1 MISAISACCLRK
13 GNHHSSSPLWAG
25 LLLFPIFLC
34 PPSVRAQRAP
44 SSPPSAGPVTS
55 PGSLPSGQPAIDD
68 LRMRELEK
76 AYCDKE
82 TLQLTVRTEK
92 NALLD
97 RQAVAKLQEQKKDV
111 TLWQSTSKESEATF
125 CVDFGDYDLE
135 VSAVGYLTGH
145 KEVEVQVG
153 RARTLKVEIILQS
166 DPSAVELSASDD
178 AIPPKLRKDA
188 QRAVDELK
196 SGNFTKAQKHL
207 DKVYA
212 AVPSSAQL
220 NFLYGYLFLQLKDM
234 EKSGAYLKRAV
245 ALNPRKVQALSLLGR
260 EQLQQGQTEEAR
272 KTLEQAVIANPA
284 DWMAHTLL
292 ADAYLLQK
300 EFEEARQQ
308 AQMAIDAG
316 KGSASAAQ
324 LALGQALASLGHTQE
339 SIAALNSFLQTNAN
353 SPNVPQVKELIAQIE
368 SRDVGNAAA
377 GGEGPKNDLVLAS
390 SSPSLP
396 PSAWGPPGV
405 DEVKPLVA
413 PGVNCPTQQVL
424 EMAGKRVEELVDS
437 MSQFSAIEDLLH
449 EQLDQAGNPLTKE
462 TRKFDYVASI
472 TEERPGFLA
481 VDEYR
486 DHRDALPNLPDN
498 ISTQGFMSAA
508 LIFHPDMQDNF
519 DLACEGL
526 GQWNGNATW
535 VVHFRQ
541 REDKPKRLEDYIEV
555 DQTYGVSQKGRA
567 WINSDNFQIV
577 RLESELVNSVQRLT
591 VQHQITEYGPVQF
604 QKKNVQ
610 LWLPQSVDLF
620 LEINKH
626 RYYRRHSFDHYMLF
640 SVNSEQKS
648 ATVRGAQQKEP
659 QSQ

>member
-1 MISAISACCLRK
+1 M
-13 GNHHSSSPLWAG
+13 H
-25 LLLFPIFLC
+25 
-34 PPSVRAQRAP
+34 
-44 SSPPSAGPVTS
+44 
-55 PGSLPSGQPAIDD
+55 
-68 LRMRELEK
+68 ELEN
-76 AYCDKE
+76 AYCNKE

-97 RQAVAKLQEQKKDV
+97 RQAVAKLHEQKTDI
-111 TLWQSTSKESEATF
+111 TIWQSTSKESEATF

-135 VSAVGYLTGH
+135 VSAVGYLTGR
-145 KEVEVQVG
+145 KEVEVLVG
-153 RARTLKVEIILQS
+153 GTRTPKVEIILQS
-166 DPSAVELSASDD
+166 DPSAVELSAGDD

-188 QRAVDELK
+188 KRAVDELK
-196 SGNFTKAQKHL
+196 SGNLTNAQKHL
-207 DKVYA
+207 GKVYA
-212 AVPSSAQL
+212 AVPSSAQV

-234 EKSGAYLKRAV
+234 EKSGTYLKRAV
-245 ALNPRKVQALSLLGR
+245 ALNPRNAQALILLGR
-260 EQLQQGQTEEAR
+260 EQLQQRQTEEAR
-272 KTLEQAVIANPA
+272 RTLEQAVIANSA

-292 ADAYLLQK
+292 ADAYLQQK

-308 AQMAIDAG
+308 AQMAIETG

-324 LALGQALASLGHTQE
+324 LALGQALAHLGRTRE

-368 SRDVGNAAA
+368 TRDAGNAEP
-377 GGEGPKNDLVLAS
+377 GGEEPKSDLVLAS

-413 PGVNCPTQQVL
+413 PGVSCPTQQVL
-424 EMAGKRVEELVDS
+424 QMAGERVKQLVDS

-449 EQLDQAGNPLTKE
+449 EQLDPTGNPLTKE

-472 TEERPGFLA
+472 TEERTGFLA

-486 DHRDALPNLPDN
+486 NNRDELPSLPDH
-498 ISTQGFMSAA
+498 ISTQGFMTAA
-508 LIFHPDMQDNF
+508 LIFHPDMQENF
-519 DLACEGL
+519 DMTCEGL
-526 GQWNGNATW
+526 GQWHGNATW
-535 VVHFRQ
+535 LVHFRQ
-541 REDKPKRLEDYIEV
+541 RDDKPKRLEDYIEA

-577 RLESELVNSVQRLT
+577 RVESELVNSVQRLT
-591 VQHQITEYGPVQF
+591 VQHQIAEYGPVQF

-640 SVNSEQKS
+640 SINSEQKS
-648 ATVRGAQQKEP
+648 AAVRGAQQKEP

>member
-1 MISAISACCLRK
+1 MISACSLRK
-13 GNHHSSSPLWAG
+13 GNHLSSSPFWAG
-25 LLLFPIFLC
+25 LLLFQIFLC
-34 PPSVRAQRAP
+34 PPSAPAQRAP
-44 SSPPSAGPVTS
+44 SSPPSSGPVTS
-55 PGSLPSGQPAIDD
+55 PGSLPSGNPAIDEF
-68 LRMRELEK
+68 RVRELEK
-76 AYCDKE
+76 AYCDRE

-92 NALLD
+92 NSLLD
-97 RQAVAKLQEQKKDV
+97 RQAVAKLYEQKKDV

-125 CVDFGDYDLE
+125 CVDLGDYDLE

-145 KEVEVQVG
+145 KDVEVQAA
-153 RARTLKVEIILQS
+153 RTRTLKVEIILQS

-178 AIPPKLRKDA
+178 AIPPKLRKA
-188 QRAVDELK
+188 AKRAVDELK
-196 SGNFTKAQKHL
+196 SGNFTKAQKDL
-207 DKVYA
+207 GRVYA
-212 AVPSSAQL
+212 AVPSSAQV

-234 EKSGAYLKRAV
+234 EKSGTYLKRAV
-245 ALNPRKVQALSLLGR
+245 ALNPRNVHALVLLGR
-260 EQLQQGQTEEAR
+260 EQLLQGQSEEAR
-272 KTLEQAVIANPA
+272 RTLEQAVIANSA

-292 ADAYLLQK
+292 ADAYLQQK

-308 AQMAIDAG
+308 AQIAIGTG
-316 KGSASAAQ
+316 KGSASAAR
-324 LALGQALASLGHTQE
+324 LALGQALACLGRSRE

-368 SRDVGNAAA
+368 ARDAGNAAP
-377 GGEGPKNDLVLAS
+377 GGEEPKNDLVLAS

-413 PGVNCPTQQVL
+413 PGVSCPTQQVL
-424 EMAGKRVEELVDS
+424 QMAGERVKELVDS
-437 MSQFSAIEDLLH
+437 ISQFSAIEDLLH
-449 EQLDQAGNPLTKE
+449 EQLDPAGNPLTKV
-462 TRKFDYVASI
+462 TRKFNYVASI
-472 TEERPGFLA
+472 TEDLPGFLA

-486 DHRDALPNLPDN
+486 NNRDALTSLPDH
-498 ISTQGFMSAA
+498 ISTQGFMAAA
-508 LIFHPDMQDNF
+508 LIFHPDMQENF
-519 DLACEGL
+519 DLTCEGL
-526 GQWNGNATW
+526 GQWHGNATW

-541 REDKPKRLEDYIEV
+541 RDDKPKRLEDYIEI

-604 QKKNVQ
+604 QKKKVQ

-620 LEINKH
+620 LEINRH

-640 SVNSEQKS
+640 SVNSEEKS
-648 ATVRGAQQKEP
+648 ATARGAQHKEP
-659 QSQ
+659 LSQ

>member
-1 MISAISACCLRK
+1 MHDI
-13 GNHHSSSPLWAG
+13 
-25 LLLFPIFLC
+25 
-34 PPSVRAQRAP
+34 
-44 SSPPSAGPVTS
+44 
-55 PGSLPSGQPAIDD
+55 
-68 LRMRELEK
+68 EK

-82 TLQLTVRTEK
+82 TLQLTVRTEN

-97 RQAVAKLQEQKKDV
+97 RQAVAKLYEQKKDV

-135 VSAVGYLTGH
+135 VSAVGYLTEH
-145 KEVEVQVG
+145 KDVAVHVG
-153 RARTLKVEIILQS
+153 GSKTLKVEIILHS

-188 QRAVDELK
+188 KRAVDELK
-196 SGNFTKAQKHL
+196 SGNLTQAQKHL

-212 AVPSSAQL
+212 AVPSSPQL

-245 ALNPRKVQALSLLGR
+245 ALNPRNVQALILLGR
-260 EQLQQGQTEEAR
+260 EQLHQGQTEDAR
-272 KTLEQAVIANPA
+272 NTLEQAVIANSA
-284 DWMAHTLL
+284 DWMAHNLL
-292 ADAYLLQK
+292 ADAYLQEK
-300 EFEEARQQ
+300 KFEEARQQ
-308 AQMAIDAG
+308 AQMAIKAG
-316 KGSASAAQ
+316 NGSASAAQ
-324 LALGQALASLGHTQE
+324 LALGLALANLGRTRE
-339 SIAALNSFLQTNAN
+339 SIAALNAFLRTNAN
-353 SPNVPQVKELIAQIE
+353 NPTIPQVKKLITQIE
-368 SRDVGNAAA
+368 AHDAGDAAPGAQAPVG
-377 GGEGPKNDLVLAS
+377 DLVLAS

-413 PGVNCPTQQVL
+413 PGVSCPTQQVL
-424 EMAGKRVEELVDS
+424 QMAGERVKELVDS

-449 EQLDQAGNPLTKE
+449 EQLDRAGNPLTKE
-462 TRKFDYVASI
+462 TRKFNYVASV
-472 TEERPGFLA
+472 TEDVPGFLA

-486 DHRDALPNLPDN
+486 NKRDTLPNLPDH
-498 ISTQGFMSAA
+498 ISTQGFMAAA
-508 LIFHPDMQDNF
+508 LIFHPHAQENF
-519 DLACEGL
+519 DLTCEGL
-526 GQWNGNATW
+526 GQWHGSATW
-535 VVHFRQ
+535 LVHFRQ
-541 REDKPKRLEDYIEV
+541 RDDKPKRLEDYRED

-567 WINSDNFQIV
+567 WINSGNFQIV
-577 RLESELVNSVQRLT
+577 RVESELANSVRGLT

-604 QKKNVQ
+604 PKKNVQ

-640 SVNSEQKS
+640 STNSEQKS
-648 ATVRGAQQKEP
+648 ATARGAQPKQP

>member
-1 MISAISACCLRK
+1 M
-13 GNHHSSSPLWAG
+13 H
-25 LLLFPIFLC
+25 
-34 PPSVRAQRAP
+34 
-44 SSPPSAGPVTS
+44 
-55 PGSLPSGQPAIDD
+55 
-68 LRMRELEK
+68 ELES

-97 RQAVAKLQEQKKDV
+97 RQAVAKLHEQKKDV

-145 KEVEVQVG
+145 KEVEVQVA
-153 RARTLKVEIILQS
+153 RTRTLKVEMILRS

-188 QRAVDELK
+188 KRAVDELK
-196 SGNFTKAQKHL
+196 SENFTKAQKHL

-220 NFLYGYLFLQLKDM
+220 NFLYGYLFLQLKDT
-234 EKSGAYLKRAV
+234 EKSEAYLERAV
-245 ALNPRKVQALSLLGR
+245 TLNPRNVQALVLLGR
-260 EQLQQGQTEEAR
+260 EQLQKGQTEEAQ
-272 KTLEQAVIANPA
+272 KTLEQAVIANSA

-308 AQMAIDAG
+308 AQMAIETG

-324 LALGQALASLGHTQE
+324 LALGQALAYLGRTSE
-339 SIAALNSFLQTNAN
+339 SIAALNTFLQTNIN
-353 SPNVPQVKELIAQIE
+353 SPNVPQVKKLIAQIE
-368 SRDVGNAAA
+368 AHDAGNATP
-377 GGEGPKNDLVLAS
+377 GREEPVSDLVLAS

-396 PSAWGPPGV
+396 PGAWGPPGV
-405 DEVKPLVA
+405 DEVKPFVA
-413 PGVNCPTQQVL
+413 PGVSCPTQQVL
-424 EMAGKRVEELVDS
+424 QMAGERVKELVDS

-449 EQLDQAGNPLTKE
+449 EQLDPAGNPLTKE

-472 TEERPGFLA
+472 TEDLPGFLG
-481 VDEYR
+481 VTEYR
-486 DHRDALPNLPDN
+486 NNRDALPSLPDH
-498 ISTQGFMSAA
+498 ISTQGFMTAA
-508 LIFHPDMQDNF
+508 LVFHPDMQDNF
-519 DLACEGL
+519 DLTCEGL
-526 GQWNGNATW
+526 GQWHGSATW
-535 VVHFRQ
+535 MVHFRQ
-541 REDKPKRLEDYIEV
+541 RDDKPKRLEDYIEE

-577 RLESELVNSVQRLT
+577 RVESELVNSVQRLT
-591 VQHQITEYGPVQF
+591 VQHQIAEYGPVQF

-610 LWLPQSVDLF
+610 LWLPQSVDIF
-620 LEINKH
+620 LEINRH

-648 ATVRGAQQKEP
+648 ATVRSAQHKEP